1 MSLTLESITFDCD
14 DALAVATFWSAAL
27 DMPIDPDGS
36 ADFASIGRAE
46 SAPQT
51 PCWMFSKVPEGKTAK
66 NRMHVDLT
74 AADRQAEVDRL
85 DRPRR
90 QATPRRGGV
99 GPQLDRPPRPRR
111 QRVLRGPTPRLRCRF
126 RQLLGDLDRFKKKK
140 KNQVEL
146 VERSST
152 K

>member
-36 ADFASIGRAE
+36 AEFASIGRAE

-51 PCWMFSKVPEGKTAK
+51 PIWMFSKVPEGKTAK

-74 AADRQAEVDRL
+74 AADRRAEVDRL
-85 DRPRR
+85 IGLGAKPLRDVEEWGHSW
-90 QATPRRGGV
+90 T
-99 GPQLDRPPRPRR
+99 
-111 QRVLRGPTPRLRCRF
+111 VLHDPEGNEFCVAQHPA
-126 RQLLGDLDRFKKKK
+126 
-140 KNQVEL
+140 
-146 VERSST
+146 
-152 K
+152 